1 VSRPDAGQ
9 DRPWAGR
16 SGRVPDR
23 WLPVWLC
30 ALGAALVGVAVVWF
44 LTPRAPD
51 AFSVVGNAL
60 QAGPGHASH
69 GPGVSVY
76 FRSGASSGAPSP
88 VPTGSGTPSPAV
100 SSPAKGSLRS
110 PRQDA
115 PSAAPTVIII
125 TNARREASPPALRTA
140 LIGRDVAK
148 AAAYS
153 PTVAVETGPVG
164 SFAVAPVND
173 TGHRS
178 TIPLLLAAALL
189 GALAWLGGV
198 LFGRRR
204 ARWEPESSASP
215 GPTTSPSQAASLPPG
230 TEPVASRELQRLR
243 RDAEQKTLL
252 ARSLAELVPSMPDA
266 LVWQAER
273 ALADVGVRQ
282 VVPDGE
288 PFDPAAHFVV
298 GTEPVPAG
306 GREDII
312 ARTIRPGYADDEN
325 ILVFPKVVVYADDTG
340 RRGR

>member
-1 VSRPDAGQ
+1 M
-9 DRPWAGR
+9 
-16 SGRVPDR
+16 
-23 WLPVWLC
+23 
-30 ALGAALVGVAVVWF
+30 
-44 LTPRAPD
+44 
-51 AFSVVGNAL
+51 
-60 QAGPGHASH
+60 
-69 GPGVSVY
+69 
-76 FRSGASSGAPSP
+76 
-88 VPTGSGTPSPAV
+88 
-100 SSPAKGSLRS
+100 
-110 PRQDA
+110 
-115 PSAAPTVIII
+115 
-125 TNARREASPPALRTA
+125 
-140 LIGRDVAK
+140 AK

-173 TGHRS
+173 AGHRS
-178 TIPLLLAAALL
+178 AIPLLLAAALL

-204 ARWEPESSASP
+204 ARWAPESAESP
-215 GPTTSPSQAASLPPG
+215 GPTTSPSQAASFPPG
-230 TEPVASRELQRLR
+230 TEPVASPELRRLR

-273 ALADVGVRQ
+273 ALADVGVRP

>member
-1 VSRPDAGQ
+1 M
-9 DRPWAGR
+9 
-16 SGRVPDR
+16 
-23 WLPVWLC
+23 
-30 ALGAALVGVAVVWF
+30 GVAVVWF

-51 AFSVVGNAL
+51 AFSAVGNAL

-76 FRSGASSGAPSP
+76 FASGASSGAPSP
-88 VPTGSGTPSPAV
+88 APTGPGTPSPAV
-100 SSPAKGSLRS
+100 SSPAKRSPSS
-110 PRQDA
+110 PRQHA
-115 PSAAPTVIII
+115 PSATQTVIII
-125 TNARREASPPALRTA
+125 TNARREGRPAALRTA

-173 TGHRS
+173 AGHRS
-178 TIPLLLAAALL
+178 AIPLLVAAALL

-204 ARWEPESSASP
+204 ARWEPESVA
-215 GPTTSPSQAASLPPG
+215 GLPPG

-243 RDAEQKTLL
+243 RDAGQRTVL

-266 LVWQAER
+266 LVWQARE
-273 ALADVGVRQ
+273 ALAEVGVRQ

-288 PFDPAAHFVV
+288 PFDPAAHHAV
-298 GTEPVPAG
+298 GTEPVPPG
-306 GREDII
+306 GREDIV
-312 ARTIRPGYADDEN
+312 ARTIRPGYADNEN
-325 ILVFPKVVVYADDTG
+325 ILVYPRVVVYADDAG
-340 RRGR
+340 G